1 MYDFWV
7 LVGLQYMWDKLA
19 LSHIVQCSPTFI
31 NMHYFRR
38 IEYHFIFQEI
48 STEKVAFGQKT
59 RTFILKVESSL
70 LILHWYLRVHLLM
83 YFEYKEYIC
92 MIL

>member
-19 LSHIVQCSPTFI
+19 LSHSIQCSPTFI

-38 IEYHFIFQEI
+38 IEYHFIFQAI

-70 LILHWYLRVHLLM
+70 LMLHWYLWVHLLM